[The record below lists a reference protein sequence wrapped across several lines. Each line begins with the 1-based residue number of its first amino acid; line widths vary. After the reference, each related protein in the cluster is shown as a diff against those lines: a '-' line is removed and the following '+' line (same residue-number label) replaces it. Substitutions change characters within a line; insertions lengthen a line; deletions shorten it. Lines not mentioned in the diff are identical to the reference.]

1 MFHQD
6 HSDEGGTFNEP
17 MSSPFPRVH
26 SSFPLMCYDMSDIES
41 LIVIQAILMECTV
54 INSIIS
60 EFMQQDGRKKRT
72 ANSLCV
78 TNMTKLFPTCLV
90 VIFTNMN
97 VFWYFTKRSV

>member
-1 MFHQD
+1 MD
-6 HSDEGGTFNEP
+6 
-17 MSSPFPRVH
+17 

-41 LIVIQAILMECTV
+41 LILIQAILMECTV

>member
-1 MFHQD
+1 MIQD
-6 HSDEGGTFNEP
+6 HLDEGGTFNEP

-41 LIVIQAILMECTV
+41 LIVIQAILMECTI

-72 ANSLCV
+72 ANRLCV
-78 TNMTKLFPTCLV
+78 TNMTRLLLTCLV
-90 VIFTNMN
+90 MIFTNMN
-97 VFWYFTKRSV
+97 VFWSFTKRSV

>member
-1 MFHQD
+1 
-6 HSDEGGTFNEP
+6 
-17 MSSPFPRVH
+17 
-26 SSFPLMCYDMSDIES
+26 MSDIES
-41 LIVIQAILMECTV
+41 LILIQAILMECTI

-97 VFWYFTKRSV
+97 VFWSFTKRSV